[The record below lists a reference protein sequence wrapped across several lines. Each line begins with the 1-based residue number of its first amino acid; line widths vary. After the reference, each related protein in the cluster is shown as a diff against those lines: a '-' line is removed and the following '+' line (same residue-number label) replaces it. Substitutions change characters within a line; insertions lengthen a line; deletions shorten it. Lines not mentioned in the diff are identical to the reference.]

1 MVYKIFSGETTIIIC
16 NKNKIIPGESEKTFT
31 PVNKNDIPAI
41 AEFIK
46 NRPPQ
51 KTIYIL
57 CDDTKTMFRHFKEQ
71 FNYIRA
77 AGGIVRNRDGKTLFI
92 CKNDTWDLP
101 KGKIDK
107 NEKKTSAAVREVSE
121 ECGIRRLSILKP
133 YGTTMHIGRLN
144 DDVFLKETFWY
155 EMHCDDPENIRPQA
169 EERISDI
176 RWFDLSGNKRFL
188 KRTYNSL
195 LELLKNEI

>member
-1 MVYKIFSGETTIIIC
+1 MA
-16 NKNKIIPGESEKTFT
+16 
-31 PVNKNDIPAI
+31 AI

-46 NRPPQ
+46 NRPSV
-51 KTIYIL
+51 KTVHIL
-57 CDDTKTMFRHFKEQ
+57 GDDSKTLFRNFKEQ

-107 NEKKTSAAVREVSE
+107 NEKKTTAAIREVSE
-121 ECGIRRLSILKP
+121 ECGIRKLSILKP
-133 YGTTMHIGRLN
+133 YGTTLHIGRLN
-144 DDVFLKETFWY
+144 DNMFLKETFWF
-155 EMHCDDPENIRPQA
+155 EMLCDDPEKIRPQE

-176 RWFDLSGNKRFL
+176 RWFDLSGKKWFL
-188 KRTYNSL
+188 KKTYSSL
-195 LELLKNEI
+195 LELLKNEL